1 MLMLMLVLVHLALLL
16 GSWRAPVA
24 GRHARGRPAAA
35 CAAMPRLV
43 AVCAA
48 PASLREAPRP
58 PALRP
63 PAPLPRP
70 PLPTRPPAAR
80 PPAARQDVDFS
91 VTGREDA
98 ARYDLDVGQRVLVSC
113 DPLDMMAFAYDEIDG
128 TAAVV

>member
-1 MLMLMLVLVHLALLL
+1 MLMLVLVQLALLP
-16 GSWRAPVA
+16 GSWRAPGA
-24 GRHARGRPAAA
+24 GRARRSLRFARGRPAAA
-35 CAAMPRLV
+35 CAVMLRLV
-43 AVCAA
+43 AVCAT
-48 PASLREAPRP
+48 PASSREAPRP

-70 PLPTRPPAAR
+70 PLPTR

-128 TAAVV
+128 TAAVA